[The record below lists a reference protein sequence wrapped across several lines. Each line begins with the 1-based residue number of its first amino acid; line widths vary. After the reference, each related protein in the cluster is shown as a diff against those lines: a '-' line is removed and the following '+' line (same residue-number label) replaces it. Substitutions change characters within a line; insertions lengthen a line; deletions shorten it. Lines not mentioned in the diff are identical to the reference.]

1 MTRSTTSNR
10 RQNRKAL
17 PLRRELRQVSTEP
30 EQLVWSVLRRHRIG
44 ELKFRRQH
52 SIGCF
57 IVDFA
62 CVEKMVVVEIDGGY
76 HDYVAEADILRQR
89 ELEQLGW
96 TVIRYSNEDVVTDL
110 EAVIR
115 DLARRLGVELNG

>member
-1 MTRSTTSNR
+1 MR
-10 RQNRKAL
+10 RQ
-17 PLRRELRQVSTEP
+17 
-30 EQLVWSVLRRHRIG
+30 RIG

-89 ELEQLGW
+89 ELEQLDAPDG
-96 TVIRYSNEDVVTDL
+96 IES
-110 EAVIR
+110 
-115 DLARRLGVELNG
+115 